1 MKINIYKT
9 FISTTT
15 ITLFLLIGNIT
26 YSQTTPSQ
34 EELGVCEKEYKEILE
49 KSNLPL
55 NFPQRQ
61 VVSVE
66 MNLPKPTQSN
76 KPSILLRQPP
86 IIPWVNYKKKEK
98 THEKN

>member
-1 MKINIYKT
+1 MKVNIYKT
-9 FISTTT
+9 LIYCT
-15 ITLFLLIGNIT
+15 ITLLILLTGKTT
-26 YSQTTPSQ
+26 YSQTLPTQ
-34 EELGVCEKEYKEILE
+34 EDLGVGEKEYLEIIE
-49 KSNLPL
+49 NATLPL

-66 MNLPKPTQSN
+66 MNLPKPIQPH

-86 IIPWVNYKKKEK
+86 IIPWVDYKKKEK